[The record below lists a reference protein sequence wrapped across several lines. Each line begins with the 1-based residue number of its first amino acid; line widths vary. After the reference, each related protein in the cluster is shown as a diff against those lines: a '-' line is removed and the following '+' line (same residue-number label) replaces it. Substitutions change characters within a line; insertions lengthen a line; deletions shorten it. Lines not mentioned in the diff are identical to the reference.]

1 MAVIDTKPATIDS
14 LIEEEERRFLERI
27 PRSLARAEE
36 ASQVLAG
43 GATSNWMISRPAAVW
58 VSHGEGSKVWDVDGT
73 EYVDLHGGYGVM
85 VGGHANP
92 AVVEAVQR
100 RVTQGTH
107 FAQPTD
113 DSIVVARELAS
124 RFNVPLWRFNNSGTE
139 ATMDAI
145 HLMRAISGRDQI
157 IKIEGTY
164 HGHHDS
170 VMVSQW
176 RNLDLLGPA
185 DKPHRVA
192 CAGIPQAMADL
203 VHLVPFNDLAALERV
218 LVANHGSIAGMIMEP
233 MLMNA
238 GIIPPDPG
246 YLAGVRELTRKHGV
260 LLAFDEV
267 KTGLSIHPGGVTGMS
282 GVTPD
287 IVCLAKVLGGG
298 LPCGAI
304 GGSKEVM
311 SAIVDGRYDQ
321 VGTFNG
327 NPLTMAAARAMLTE
341 VLTDDAYRKAGS
353 VSQTMFDRSMD
364 SLRRHG
370 VPAYGYAI
378 GFKGSLVFNE
388 TPARNCRDFLAMD
401 TGLSHLHFLVQHN
414 GGVFMAPWGKSEQW
428 TISPAHSDSDVD
440 RFCGNVERFA
450 ALVSSTVDGH
460 SHEYA
465 AGGYC

>member
-1 MAVIDTKPATIDS
+1 MAVIEHKSATIDS
-14 LIEEEERRFLERI
+14 LIDEEERRFLARMPQSI
-27 PRSLARAEE
+27 ARSDE
-36 ASQVLAG
+36 ASEVLAG

-58 VSHGEGSKVWDVDGT
+58 VSHGHGSRVWDVDGT

-85 VGGHANP
+85 VAGHANP

-100 RVTQGTH
+100 RVTLGTH

-113 DSIVVARELAS
+113 DSIVVARELAN
-124 RFNVPLWRFNNSGTE
+124 RFNLPLWRFNNSGTE

-157 IKIEGTY
+157 IKIEGSY

-185 DKPHRVA
+185 DKPHRVPS
-192 CAGIPQAMADL
+192 AGIPQAMADL
-203 VHLVPFNDLAALERV
+203 VHLVPFNDLASLERV
-218 LVANHGSIAGMIMEP
+218 LVANQGSVAGMIMEP
-233 MLMNA
+233 MMMNA
-238 GIIPPDPG
+238 GIIPPQPG
-246 YLAGVRELTRKHGV
+246 YLEGVRELTRKYGV
-260 LLAFDEV
+260 LLTFDEV
-267 KTGLSIHPGGVTGMS
+267 KTGLSIHPGGVTGWS

-304 GGSKEVM
+304 GGTTDVM

-341 VLTDDAYRKAGS
+341 VLTDDAYRKAGRL
-353 VSQTMFDRSMD
+353 SQTMFDRSMD
-364 SLRRHG
+364 SLRQHG
-370 VPAYGYAI
+370 VPGYGYAI

>member
-1 MAVIDTKPATIDS
+1 MAVIETKPITIDS

-27 PRSLARAEE
+27 PQSLARAEE
-36 ASQVLAG
+36 ASEVLAG

-58 VSHGEGSKVWDVDGT
+58 VSHGHGSKVWDVDGT

-85 VGGHANP
+85 VAGHANP

-113 DSIVVARELAS
+113 DSIVVARELS
-124 RFNVPLWRFNNSGTE
+124 HRFNQPLWRFNNSGTE

-145 HLMRAISGRDQI
+145 HLMRAISGRGLI
-157 IKIEGTY
+157 IKIEGSY

-185 DKPHRVA
+185 NDPHRVPS
-192 CAGIPQAMADL
+192 AGIPQAMADL
-203 VHLVPFNDLAALERV
+203 VRLVPFNDLAALERV
-218 LVANHGSIAGMIMEP
+218 LQTNQGSIAGMIMEP
-233 MLMNA
+233 MMMNA
-238 GIIPPDPG
+238 GIIPPQAG
-246 YLAGVRELTRKHGV
+246 YLEGVRELTRKHGV

-267 KTGLSIHPGGVTGMS
+267 KTGLAVHPGGVTGLS

-304 GGSKEVM
+304 GGSKDVM
-311 SAIVDGRYDQ
+311 SAISDGRYDQ

-341 VLTDDAYRKAGS
+341 VLTDDAYRKAGNL
-353 VSQTMFDRSMD
+353 SQTMFDRSMD

-370 VPAYGYAI
+370 VPAYGYAM

-428 TISPAHSDSDVD
+428 TISPAHTYSDVD

-450 ALVSSTVDGH
+450 SMVSSSVDGR